1 MIAQRLLA
9 YSDPTKFRD
18 GPPALKVEDEIESL
32 HFGHLPLLA
41 GRKDHVYLTPSD
53 LSFTVRCYLRHVF
66 AKKGVQCSI
75 SAANLEDAASAGAE
89 REQAIAASC
98 ALVMPLSDSIMLD
111 ERVQADLRFAQ
122 QSGTKV
128 IMLHMHQVH
137 EGPEDNTFAQ
147 IMGNCPDDISGW
159 LVSAFRKTFM
169 TFRFPLA
176 NWRCCCGAVR
186 RARHRLAFGRR
197 LHARWRAAC
206 VAAVGG
212 VVQQRPPRRWRPR
225 NPGRARCGGTR

>member
-9 YSDPTKFRD
+9 YSEPTKFRD
-18 GPPALKVEDEIESL
+18 GLPELKLEDEIESL

-53 LSFTVRCYLRHVF
+53 LSFKVRCYLRDMF
-66 AKKGVQCSI
+66 TKNGVQCSI
-75 SAANLEDAASAGAE
+75 SAANLEDAASAEAE

-98 ALVMPLSDSIMLD
+98 ALVMPLNDSIMLD

-159 LVSAFRKTFM
+159 LVSAFRKTDM
-169 TFRFPLA
+169 AFRFPLA
-176 NWRCCCGAVR
+176 NWRCCCGVVR
-186 RARHRLAFGRR
+186 GARHRLASGRR
-197 LHARWRAAC
+197 LQTRWRGAC

-212 VVQQRPPRRWRPR
+212 VVRR
-225 NPGRARCGGTR
+225 